1 MTEIILHHFPGS
13 PFAHKARVALG
24 IKGLAWRSVE
34 IPNVMPKPDLTAL
47 TGGYRNTPVM
57 QIGADIY
64 CDTQCILR
72 ELDDRHPKPPLR
84 PSLTAGTDWLLF
96 AWADRPF
103 YATVNAVMFG
113 VNADK
118 LPDSFVKD
126 REEHRGFTIDLKQF
140 QRDLPQWRR
149 NLAAQLDWLEESL
162 ADGRPYLLGEA
173 LSVADIGVYGPVW
186 QMAKGD
192 PGHAAQFATFPKLS
206 VWRDR
211 IAAFGIGA
219 PTDMDAAEAVA
230 IAAAA
235 SPGEVGG
242 VADRTTG
249 LSEGARV
256 SVTPDDKGKVSV
268 EGTLVD
274 LSSQRIGIRR
284 QDERAGEVIVHFP
297 RAGFQLAAA

>member
-1 MTEIILHHFPGS
+1 MSEIILHHFPGS
-13 PFAHKARVALG
+13 PFAHKARVAFG
-24 IKGLAWRSVE
+24 IKRLDWRSVE

-72 ELDDRHPKPPLR
+72 EIDRRQPEPPLR
-84 PSLTAGTDWLLF
+84 PAATAGVDWLLF

-103 YATVNAVMFG
+103 YAAVNAVMFG

-126 REEHRGFTIDLKQF
+126 REEHRGFAIDLKQF

-162 ADGRPYLLGEA
+162 ADGRPYLLGKS

-192 PGHAAQFATFPKLS
+192 VEHAAQFSTFPKLS

-211 IAAFGIGA
+211 MAAFGIGT
-219 PTDMDAAEAVA
+219 PTPLTAAEAVD

-235 SPGEVGG
+235 TPDETGG
-242 VADRTTG
+242 IADRTIG
-249 LSEGARV
+249 LSEGDTV
-256 SVTPDDKGKVSV
+256 SVTPDDKGRVAV
-268 EGTLVD
+268 TGTLVGV
-274 LSSQRIGIRR
+274 SNQRISIQRE
-284 QDERAGEVIVHFP
+284 DPRAGIVNVHFP
-297 RAGFQLAAA
+297 RAGFQLAKT